1 MQPFD
6 FWADFRLPQQ
16 ISLEKNDVFLEVR
29 HNTKQN
35 KTFKKK
41 LTIFLDD
48 KKSWLIGRRG
58 LISQL

>member
-48 KKSWLIGRRG
+48 KKS
-58 LISQL
+58 